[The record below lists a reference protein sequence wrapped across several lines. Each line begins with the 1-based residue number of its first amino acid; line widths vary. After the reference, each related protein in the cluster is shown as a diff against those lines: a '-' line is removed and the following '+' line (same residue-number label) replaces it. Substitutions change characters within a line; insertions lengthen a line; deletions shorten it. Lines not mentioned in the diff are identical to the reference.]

1 MNSVILSGRVA
12 TEVNFRVT
20 AKGTATANF
29 VLAVP
34 NRIRKKKE
42 DGSYP
47 TDFPQ
52 IQAWGKT
59 AELCRDYLIRGKACM
74 IQGTITTGSY
84 EKDDKKHYTTCVTA
98 HTVEFIGYQKQVDD
112 NSNTDVNADG
122 EILSKDVGMPP
133 LSDEELPF

>member
-12 TEVNFRVT
+12 TEINFHVT
-20 AKGTATANF
+20 TKGIAAANF
-29 VLAVP
+29 LLAVP
-34 NRIRKKKE
+34 NRIRKRKE

-47 TDFPQ
+47 TDFPR

-74 IQGTITTGSY
+74 VQGTITTSTY
-84 EKDDKKHYTTCVTA
+84 EKDEKKIYDTLVTA
-98 HTVEFIGYQKQVDD
+98 NTIEFIGYQKQIGDD
-112 NSNTDVNADG
+112 NSTDINADG
-122 EILSKDVGMPP
+122 EIISKDVGMPP